1 MYKSP
6 RSEGEFISN
15 LTSLTTN
22 GNCLFYLRSHLHA
35 VRSAKAPQFWCLF
48 LANDVTLVTS
58 YGYCQSLKIN
68 DIRDTSVLRSV
79 RRGGYSVRRW
89 VRVCTGT
96 MKPLPYQ
103 RHIPLQFILWE
114 NARALKCFASAS
126 FDQQELFNFF
136 LAINKNYLML
146 LRMHCF
152 VYFRSGRILFVM

>member
-1 MYKSP
+1 MFQQCLPKIT
-6 RSEGEFISN
+6 ENKCFSN
-15 LTSLTTN
+15 VTVCSWKAFSLR
-22 GNCLFYLRSHLHA
+22 FVA
-35 VRSAKAPQFWCLF
+35 F

-79 RRGGYSVRRW
+79 RLGGYSVRRW

-114 NARALKCFASAS
+114 NARALKPVLHRRVSINRNY
-126 FDQQELFNFF
+126 LIFF
-136 LAINKNYLML
+136 FAINRNYLML
-146 LRMHCF
+146 LRMRCF
-152 VYFRSGRILFVM
+152 VYFRSGRILFAM